1 MPKRTDSEMA
11 RPRRAVGRG
20 LPQWLW
26 LATLAALAVGCMQS
40 TRNVKDVRVTEE
52 NQTQILERI
61 QKGSEL
67 TGEEVRL
74 LHAHLERRGSQDRLP
89 VGTTVGELIAEQRG
103 LESQASPTPEVL
115 QAELSSEAEALAPSA
130 VTSEATPDPEP
141 PRTARRDPPSP
152 PPTTRAPRIEEQPAS
167 APPPAAPA
175 EPPAPEAEPAPPAD
189 DAPPEWTDR
198 PPAAVVVPK
207 ATQLAI
213 RLEEAVSSK
222 THRAGD
228 PFAASLSKD
237 LVVDGWL
244 VAPRGSK
251 VTGLVSA
258 ASPSGKVKGLARLSV
273 TLQELRVG
281 EDRYPLRTAG
291 LSFEAKPTKR
301 EDAKKVGIAAGAGAL
316 IGAIAGGKKGAAI
329 GSAAGAAAGAGVVLA
344 TSGEEVEFAVE
355 HPFTFELTATVEM
368 KLIGR

>member
-1 MPKRTDSEMA
+1 ME
-11 RPRRAVGRG
+11 
-20 LPQWLW
+20 
-26 LATLAALAVGCMQS
+26 S
-40 TRNVKDVRVTEE
+40 TRSVKDIRVNGE

-74 LHAHLERRGSQDRLP
+74 LHANLERRGSQDRLP

-103 LESQASPTPEVL
+103 FESQASPTPEAL
-115 QAELSSEAEALAPSA
+115 QAEVSSEAEALAPSE
-130 VTSEATPDPEP
+130 VTPEAAPEP
-141 PRTARRDPPSP
+141 EPRRTARRDPPSP
-152 PPTTRAPRIEEQPAS
+152 PPATQAPRTDEQPSS
-167 APPPAAPA
+167 APPAQPPAPA
-175 EPPAPEAEPAPPAD
+175 PEEPQQVTPAPAPEAEPVVPAE
-189 DAPPEWTDR
+189 DAPPQWTDR

-207 ATQLAI
+207 GTQLAI
-213 RLEEAVSSK
+213 RLEETVSSK

-228 PFAASLSKD
+228 TFEASLSND

-251 VTGLVSA
+251 VTGLVPA
-258 ASPSGKVKGLARLSV
+258 ASPSGKVKGLARLTV
-273 TLQELRVG
+273 ALQELWVG

-291 LSFEAKPTKR
+291 LSFEAEPTKK

-329 GSAAGAAAGAGVVLA
+329 GGAAGAAAGAGAVLV
-344 TSGEEVEFAVE
+344 TSGKEVEFAVE

-368 KLIGR
+368 KLIGPGAR